1 MNEYKEECNC
11 YGCTTMRHECLHE
24 TYENDEEVRN
34 EMLDVR
40 MNWLLTDINTT
51 IIKETNNEERIHE
64 TGLL

>member
-11 YGCTTMRHECLHE
+11 YGCTTMRHECIHKS
-24 TYENDEEVRN
+24 YENDEEVRN
-34 EMLDVR
+34 DMLDVR
-40 MNWLLTDINTT
+40 LKWLQTDINTT

>member
-1 MNEYKEECNC
+1 MNQYKEECNC
-11 YGCTTMRHECLHE
+11 YGCTTMRHECIHE

>member
-11 YGCTTMRHECLHE
+11 YGCTTMRHECIHE

-51 IIKETNNEERIHE
+51 IIKEKHNEERLESIKW
-64 TGLL
+64 